1 MPAKPA
7 GLEPERLTMAP
18 AIKTLRRLRF
28 EREQRAAASER
39 NKALLAERRERKA
52 LRAAHR
58 SLVLGALERGGDTFG
73 KIRKALKELAGA
85 FARQAERARYEA
97 LVLGAADL
105 TDNEIRAALRG
116 LIRTGRIE
124 KASARRYVVKGD

>member
-1 MPAKPA
+1 MSYKLIPPGRRGNKVYYARISVA
-7 GLEPERLTMAP
+7 GRQ
-18 AIKTLRRLRF
+18 F
-28 EREQRAAASER
+28 EVSTRTAD
-39 NKALLAERRERKA
+39 KK
-52 LRAAHR
+52 
-58 SLVLGALERGGDTFG
+58 
-73 KIRKALKELAGA
+73 LAGA